1 MERWWKNLL
10 NLEQKSGVYLMG
22 DDTEHEKAKG
32 IKKSV
37 IKRELMFKNYTNCL
51 FNDKNILKSH
61 QIFKSIRL
69 R

>member
-1 MERWWKNLL
+1 MD
-10 NLEQKSGVYLMG
+10 